1 MLFETAPTVVFASNY
16 FNHHQSSFC
25 QSMYERLGDK
35 FTFVQT
41 QEVEEER
48 KRLGWGEGVL
58 PLFVKKSYDS
68 DSAELECKTLIDN
81 ADIVIIGS
89 AQNHFVENR
98 IKSGKLVL
106 RYSERQLKK
115 GLELWKY
122 PYRYFKWHKQN
133 PKHANIY
140 LLCASAYTASDY
152 AKFGLFKNRC
162 YKWGYFPQ
170 VRKYNDM
177 NELIKSKRPASI
189 LWVARLIDWKHPE
202 LPILVARRLKSEN
215 YSFKMSLIGN
225 GVLEEKIQNMIK
237 EFSLED
243 CVQMLGSMKPNQ
255 VREHMERSQI
265 FLFTSDRNEGWGAV
279 LNEAMNSACGV
290 IASGAIGS
298 VPYLINNTE
307 NGLIY
312 QDGNFDDLY
321 FNVKRLLDDPD
332 MAARMGQ
339 AAYETMITEWNAETA
354 AERLLDLIKDLQKE
368 EKSTRYLKGPCSKA

>member
-189 LWVARLIDWKHPE
+189 LWVARHIDWKHPE